1 MYAWELFGEL
11 RRGPDRLLEVVA
23 DADCGGH
30 DAVVGVEAIRIYTW
44 AGADLML
51 EVFWD
56 AGAVDIEDCVEGL
69 GNAEG
74 VDDTE

>member
-1 MYAWELFGEL
+1 MRCPSFILLLIWI
-11 RRGPDRLLEVVA
+11 LLEVVA
-23 DADCGGH
+23 NTNCGGH
-30 DAVVGVEAIRIYTW
+30 DAVVGVEAVWVYAW

-56 AGAVDIEDCVEGL
+56 AGTMDVENCVKGL
-69 GNAEG
+69 GDAEG

>member
-1 MYAWELFGEL
+1 MPGSCLGNSVGAG
-11 RRGPDRLLEVVA
+11 RLLEVVA
-23 DADCGGH
+23 DADGGGH
-30 DAVVGVEAIRIYTW
+30 DAVVGVEAVWVYAW

-69 GNAEG
+69 GDAEG